1 LPTSRWPRRSRRAEA
16 KEGEKVSEDR
26 IIRLLELDLEYLH
39 RTIDKFD
46 NQRFSIRSWTVT
58 MGGAL
63 LALAVSAKNV
73 GVPIVGLF
81 AVAFFAYLEI
91 VYMDMQVR
99 VMARSTR
106 VGQLLHSL
114 VSDPSTLPDG
124 DYEFGISAAL
134 GKDPFR
140 WANVP
145 NILRSRPESYMFYL
159 GLMAAMIL
167 SAVLIW
173 VFR

>member
-1 LPTSRWPRRSRRAEA
+1 M
-16 KEGEKVSEDR
+16 V
-26 IIRLLELDLEYLH
+26 RLLELDLEYLH

-46 NQRFSIRSWTVT
+46 NQRFSIRSWAVT
-58 MGGAL
+58 TGGAL
-63 LALAVSAKNV
+63 LALAVSVRNA

-81 AVAFFAYLEI
+81 VVAFFAYLEI

-99 VMARSTR
+99 VMRRCTR
-106 VGQLLHSL
+106 VGQLLHSS
-114 VSDPSTLPDG
+114 VSNPSTWPCD
-124 DYEFGISAAL
+124 DYAFGIREAF

-145 NILRSRPESYMFYL
+145 NILTTRPELYMFYL
-159 GLMAAMIL
+159 GLKAAMIL

-173 VFR
+173 MSQ

>member
-1 LPTSRWPRRSRRAEA
+1 
-16 KEGEKVSEDR
+16 VSEDR
-26 IIRLLELDLEYLH
+26 ITRLLELDLEYLQ

-58 MGGAL
+58 TGGAL
-63 LALAVSAKNV
+63 LALAVSAKNA

-81 AVAFFAYLEI
+81 AVVFFAYLEV

-99 VMARSTR
+99 VMARSTQ

-114 VSDPSTLPDG
+114 VSDPSTLPDD
-124 DYEFGISAAL
+124 DYEFGIRVAL
-134 GKDPFR
+134 GEDPFR
-140 WANVP
+140 WVNVP
-145 NILRSRPESYMFYL
+145 NILRGRPEIYMFYL
-159 GLMAAMIL
+159 GLMAAMVL
-167 SAVLIW
+167 AAVLIW

>member
-1 LPTSRWPRRSRRAEA
+1 M
-16 KEGEKVSEDR
+16 SEDR
-26 IIRLLELDLEYLH
+26 IVRLLELDLEYLH

-46 NQRFSIRSWTVT
+46 NQRFAIRSWTVT
-58 MGGAL
+58 AGGAL
-63 LALAVSAKNV
+63 LALAVSTRNA

-81 AVAFFAYLEI
+81 VVAFFAYLEI

-99 VMARSTR
+99 VMGRCTR
-106 VGQLLHSL
+106 VGQLLHSS
-114 VSDPSTLPDG
+114 VSDPSTLPDD
-124 DYEFGISAAL
+124 DYAFGIEAAL

-145 NILRSRPESYMFYL
+145 SILATRPELYMFYL
-159 GLMAAMIL
+159 GLMAAMVL
-167 SAVLIW
+167 STVLIR